1 MASSSLSESL
11 VNFILVFMITLIPI
25 TAWTGLVNVHPDVW
39 LTDEGIYISV
49 NIFWR
54 VQIKWDSIKQIRE
67 LPQKKGV
74 LLLAR
79 KITFFHREFGEK
91 GLHGVILSPKSEIP
105 DLINAIEKEV
115 LSLSERMTKV
125 I

>member
-1 MASSSLSESL
+1 MSIQMFGLRMKE
-11 VNFILVFMITLIPI
+11 FIFRLIF
-25 TAWTGLVNVHPDVW
+25 
-39 LTDEGIYISV
+39 
-49 NIFWR
+49 FWR